1 MSTQPNVQSFSA
13 TDTSGNPVRFTVSS
27 DIVDYM
33 DSARTFGRENLADAN
48 AHGRF
53 QRRLIA
59 IPDRQADVLT
69 PMVLSIGN
77 NNGLYVIRKGDGPA
91 GDGWKLI
98 DLGTSFEKVLGAR
111 PQVRAVDAAW
121 TDDDRIAVAVA
132 VDNGDATAP
141 SRVFVA
147 YDLSSKTDWNTIP
160 WIDCG
165 TRANVRV
172 TGIRVLDE
180 GDGSWTVVLDGDAGR
195 VDTLYLLR
203 SKQPRPFNQAL
214 VFNPAVDYQ
223 EVFDFDVAVDPFV
236 GSGIAVLGQSGRD
249 RVLSFRPF
257 PRYGDDGRLHSVPPA
272 VPLPCP
278 PEANVLGAGLTRN
291 GGTDLYIGGQGVQ
304 MITADDFDYQDDAPL
319 IQVMSAEAAANVQQL
334 AIADAADG
342 SVAVW
347 GLLQNG
353 HLVVVSRAAGANGSA
368 PWGMPLRL
376 RHGVQEIAPVPG
388 DRHARTSLLV
398 VYTDGTAA
406 FLLQDAGTGVWR
418 ESPLL
423 VANPQEVAKVSCYG
437 TTLRV
442 LADGGMPRAAT
453 KVKVSA
459 SVLTSVI
466 LNNRHVFIGPDVEVE
481 TETDTNGGVHLYDRA
496 RSLTPS
502 IYRFIIDGIGES
514 IDVNPAGGI
523 HERFSTMT
531 GNDLRAATVPTA
543 DGGTTPLLPDEFR
556 IGAKRNQVDGMARAL
571 NQVATLATTTTS
583 GPIVGV
589 SQTQRGTAFSST
601 LKFQDVPN
609 NYQWGIQADDN
620 GVRVAD
626 NSEIARVVSVGTV
639 SFGTSFEHFFVDL
652 GESIADFFEGVWER
666 IKEGWTFVV
675 RKVQDAFEFICALGD
690 KIKTF
695 VLTTLEE
702 IGSFFTW
709 LWEQIKTGLEKVWN
723 FLKFVFDWDDI
734 LVARDVMVNA
744 TDEAL
749 QYLKAS
755 TGMLKDKT
763 REGFDYAIA
772 EIRRWQTQIGVP
784 PAKLPPPAPGTSFSA
799 EFKKVTGPAQNL
811 VDQATGN
818 SVIGWVLQRLDSV
831 FDEIVHIE
839 GPNPGA
845 VAVKAATDFLT
856 GLVDDEYNDLVNLW
870 NQIQADVVKI
880 FDGKMPA
887 MNELSF
893 ETIKNLIVA
902 VGADAVVGL
911 LTMLRDLV
919 VRTIDLLAS
928 MIDVMHAAL
937 FAKISFPFI
946 EKLVELVAPGTHLDT
961 SFRLVDALML
971 LVAIPA
977 TITYKLIFNEAPFK
991 RGQQINLPFGRVSVQ
1006 SSAADVFAGFV
1017 PYAGIAGA
1025 FFKMAKGIWASGWA
1039 MVGDFA
1045 VSKIAIIGGV
1055 AFGAIGLAAQVFGRY
1070 EQEGDVVSALEWTG
1084 IGAAGFAV
1092 VCSVAMAVAKWNDPI
1107 TNVVPDSHKID
1118 AGVDLVSTVAQ
1129 VGLGAA
1135 IFGAIIDKLRK
1146 SSLQYDQ
1153 VRQLPESFR
1162 WIALVCDQAGTILT
1176 DAATMLS
1183 LAAAEVK
1190 VILIGIG
1197 ATVKGGSLVYK
1208 TLEVVSTKTELEPLR
1223 S

>member
-1 MSTQPNVQSFSA
+1 MSTQPDVKSFSV
-13 TDTSGNPVRFTVSS
+13 TDTNGNPLRLTVST

-33 DSARTFGRENLADAN
+33 DSARTFGREDMADVN
-48 AHGRF
+48 VHGRF

-59 IPDRQADVLT
+59 IPDRKADVVT

-77 NNGLYVIRKGDGPA
+77 NNGLYLVRKENSAA

-98 DLGTSFEKVLGAR
+98 DLGASFEKILGAK
-111 PQVRAVDAAW
+111 PQVRALDAAW

-132 VDNGDATAP
+132 VDNGDGTTP

-147 YDLSSKTDWNTIP
+147 YDLSSKTDWNNIA
-160 WIDCG
+160 WADCG
-165 TRANVRV
+165 TRGNVRV

-180 GDGSWTVVLDGDAGR
+180 GDGNWTVVLDGDAGR

-223 EVFDFDVAVDPFV
+223 EVFDFDVVVDPFV

-257 PRYGDDGRLHSVPPA
+257 PRYGDDGRLQNVPPA

-291 GGTDLYIGGQGVQ
+291 GGTDLYVGGQGVH
-304 MITADDFDYQDDAPL
+304 MITADDFDNQDDATLVP
-319 IQVMSAEAAANVQQL
+319 VMSTEAASNVRQL

-353 HLVVVSRAAGANGSA
+353 HLVVVKRTAGANGSA
-368 PWGMPLRL
+368 GWGTPLRL
-376 RHGVQEIAPVPG
+376 RNGVQEIAPVHG
-388 DRHARTSLLV
+388 DRHAKTSLLV

-406 FLLQDAGTGVWR
+406 ILLQDASTGVWR

-423 VANPQEVAKVSCYG
+423 VANPKEVAKVSCYG
-437 TTLRV
+437 TAVRV
-442 LADGGMPRAAT
+442 LADGGMPQATT

-466 LNNRHVFIGPDVEVE
+466 LNNRNVFIGPDLEVEVE
-481 TETDTNGGVHLYDRA
+481 TDPNGGVHLYDRA

-502 IYRFIIDGIGES
+502 VYRFTIAGIGES

-523 HERFSTMT
+523 HERFSAMT
-531 GNDLRAATVPTA
+531 GNELRNATVPTA
-543 DGGTTPLLPDEFR
+543 NGGATPLLPDEFR
-556 IGAKRNQVDGMARAL
+556 TGAKRDQVDGMASAL
-571 NQVATLATTTTS
+571 NQAATLATKTTS
-583 GPIVGV
+583 GPIAGV
-589 SQTQRGTAFSST
+589 SQTRAGTAFSST
-601 LKFQDVPN
+601 LKLQAVPD
-609 NYQWGIQADDN
+609 NYQWGIQADAN
-620 GVRVAD
+620 GVRLAPQSVID
-626 NSEIARVVSVGTV
+626 KIVSVGV
-639 SFGTSFEHFFVDL
+639 SIEHFFVDL
-652 GESIADFFEGVWER
+652 GDSIADFFEGLWER
-666 IKEGWTFVV
+666 ITEGWTFVV

-690 KIKTF
+690 KIKKF

-709 LWEQIKTGLEKVWN
+709 LWDQVKTGLEKLWN
-723 FLKFVFDWDDI
+723 FLKFIFDWDDI
-734 LVARDVMVNA
+734 LIARDVMVNA

-749 QYLKAS
+749 KYLKTS

-772 EIRRWQTQIGVP
+772 EIRKWQTQIGVP
-784 PAKLPPPAPGTSFSA
+784 PAKLPPPTPGTSFSS
-799 EFKKVTGPAQNL
+799 EFKKATSPAQNL
-811 VDQATGN
+811 LDQATGN

-831 FDEIVHIE
+831 LDEIVHIE
-839 GPNPGA
+839 GPNPGK
-845 VAVKAATDFLT
+845 VAADAAKNFLT
-856 GLVDDEYNDLVNLW
+856 GLVDDEYNDLIGLW
-870 NQIQADVVKI
+870 NQLQADVVKI

-887 MNELSF
+887 ANELSF

-902 VGADAVVGL
+902 VGAGAVVGL

-937 FAKISFPFI
+937 FVKISFPFI
-946 EKLVELVAPGTHLDT
+946 EKLVELVAPGAHLDT

-971 LVAIPA
+971 LVSIPA
-977 TITYKLIFNEAPFK
+977 TITYKLIFNTAPFT

-1006 SSAADVFAGFV
+1006 SSAGEVFAGFV

-1039 MVGDFA
+1039 MVGDFT

-1084 IGAAGFAV
+1084 IGAASFAV
-1092 VCSVAMAVAKWNDPI
+1092 VVSVATAVAKWNDPI
-1107 TNVVPDSHKID
+1107 TDVVPDSYKLD

-1129 VGLGAA
+1129 VALGAA
-1135 IFGAIIDKLRK
+1135 IFGVLIDKLRK
-1146 SSLQYDQ
+1146 SSIQYDQ
-1153 VRQLPESFR
+1153 VRQMPESFR
-1162 WIALVCDQAGTILT
+1162 WIALVFDQAGTILT
-1176 DAATMLS
+1176 DVATMLP

-1190 VILIGIG
+1190 LILIGIG

-1208 TLEVVSTKTELEPLR
+1208 VLEVVSTKLELEPLR
-1223 S
+1223 T